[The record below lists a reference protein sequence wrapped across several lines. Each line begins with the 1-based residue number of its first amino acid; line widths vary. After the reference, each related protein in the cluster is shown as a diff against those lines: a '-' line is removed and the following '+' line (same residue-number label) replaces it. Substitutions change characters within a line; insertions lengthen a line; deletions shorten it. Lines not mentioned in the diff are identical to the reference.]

1 MAIAYIGNGI
11 YLGLA
16 ADNKA
21 TITNP
26 ITNALFI
33 ETDSGKISR
42 YNGSAWVVGTVAV
55 YNDQANTFTTSQ
67 TFNATT
73 TQKLR
78 SADGA
83 SFYYNINPGTIA
95 ADRNFVLPNMTSND
109 VAMVTAHAQ
118 TVTSKTMV
126 LASNTI
132 TDTSAATGD
141 TVRYNGTR
149 FVRLAMGTANQVL
162 ATNSGA
168 TDIAYTT
175 LNKDHIMHVNN
186 PIKIARKFG
195 ALYGTSVS
203 PLYPLNLTISAAT
216 GQASATPA
224 ILTSIGRY
232 VPHTTGAVSGD
243 NAGGHHANLLQRSHN
258 PYWSF
263 RGRMSSATV
272 STYRTF
278 FGLSSDAANSP
289 TGDTYADSKSV
300 AMIGHRTTD
309 TNWQFIHNDGSAT
322 ALYENTGVAVNSSLR
337 TFEIYGDDSGARFGY
352 SIDGAAV
359 TWFTSQVPA
368 TGTNLG
374 IIHEIETAEAVAK
387 SFDLIAMYVEFDSK

>member
-1 MAIAYIGNGI
+1 MTISYHGNGV
-11 YLGLA
+11 YTGLA

-55 YNDQANTFTTSQ
+55 YNDQANTFTTTQ

-73 TQKLR
+73 AHKLR

-83 SFYYNINPGTIA
+83 SFYYNINPGTVG
-95 ADRNFVLPNMTSND
+95 ADRNLVLPNMTSND
-109 VAMVTAHAQ
+109 VMMVTAHSQ
-118 TVTSKTMV
+118 TVTNKTMV

-175 LNKDHIMHVNN
+175 LNKDHIMPANN
-186 PIKIARKFG
+186 PIKMGRKYSMLNGFISTPMI
-195 ALYGTSVS
+195 GTGLVISLPASSSAVS
-203 PLYPLNLTISAAT
+203 
-216 GQASATPA
+216 QTP
-224 ILTSIGRY
+224 TSSMGRY
-232 VPHTTGAVSGD
+232 MTYTTGATTGD
-243 NAGGHHANLLQRSHN
+243 NAGGNAGNVFMRFHN
-258 PYWSF
+258 PYYAIRF
-263 RGRMSSATV
+263 RHNQTTDVRGW
-272 STYRTF
+272 
-278 FGLSSDAANSP
+278 FGVSSDAGNMP

-300 AMIGHRTTD
+300 FLFGWRTTD
-309 TNWQFIHNDGSAT
+309 LAGNYQIIHNDGSASATYVDTGTAVST
-322 ALYENTGVAVNSSLR
+322 ALRTVELWGDETAGGWKWSINGGTVNTI
-337 TFEIYGDDSGARFGY
+337 T
-352 SIDGAAV
+352 
-359 TWFTSQVPA
+359 
-368 TGTNLG
+368 TGTP
-374 IIHEIETAEAVAK
+374 A
-387 SFDLIAMYVEFDSK
+387 